1 MSSPDSKIVNALRAS
16 LLETERLRRENGKL
30 RAALVEPMAVVGM
43 ACRFPGGAGSP
54 EELWELVAEGVD
66 AIGAFPVDRGWSS
79 ALFDPDSGSPGTT
92 QVDEGGFLGDVA
104 GFDADLFGISPREA
118 LAMDPQQRLLLE
130 VAWEALERAGIA
142 PLSLK
147 GTPTGTFIGAGQP
160 GYLSDQQEL
169 AEEIA
174 TYSLTGN
181 ISSVISGR
189 LAYVFG
195 LEGPAVTVDTACSS
209 S

>member
-1 MSSPDSKIVNALRAS
+1 MSSQDSKIVDAMRAS

-104 GFDADLFGISPREA
+104 GFGGGRVWLRPREG
-118 LAMDPQQRLLLE
+118 LGRD
-130 VAWEALERAGIA
+130 LER
-142 PLSLK
+142 
-147 GTPTGTFIGAGQP
+147 GAVRVR
-160 GYLSDQQEL
+160 S
-169 AEEIA
+169 
-174 TYSLTGN
+174 
-181 ISSVISGR
+181 
-189 LAYVFG
+189 
-195 LEGPAVTVDTACSS
+195 
-209 S
+209 